1 MPELERSPEVVA
13 RIVISFICAC
23 GMLCYTFLPLDL
35 SLFLLW
41 KTLCVMQEVSSCTIG
56 HKPTR
61 PRLQKFLSKNVSRKI
76 PKGPNGERV
85 SITITGED
93 EPPPSNVVNFSAG
106 KMETFSSSNL
116 YQSSSSSSI
125 VLWSGSVAW
134 LVLGWKTL
142 FLTNPM

>member
-1 MPELERSPEVVA
+1 MVA
-13 RIVISFICAC
+13 RIVISFICPC
-23 GMLCYTFLPLDL
+23 GMEYYTFLPPDPT
-35 SLFLLW
+35 LFLLREA
-41 KTLCVMQEVSSCTIG
+41 LCVMQGASSCTTG

-61 PRLQKFLSKNVSRKI
+61 PPLEKRKVSRKI
-76 PKGPNGERV
+76 PKSPNAEGV
-85 SITITGED
+85 SITITGQD
-93 EPPPSNVVNFSAG
+93 EPPPSNVANFSAG